1 MREKTHAD
9 FRMLREGIGLSQA
22 DVADA
27 LDVTQRS
34 VQRWE
39 KPGEYG
45 APDFAWAWL
54 YEMQDLFASMV
65 EAGTASL
72 DGAPDGAALQ
82 VAYYRSQ
89 REHDEHGRDDGYYGM
104 VNAATRE
111 VVRIARDRGI
121 EVTAM
126 FPEEATGALESAQR
140 ETRR

>member
-9 FRMLREGIGLSQA
+9 FRMLREAMGLSCA

-27 LDVTQRS
+27 LGITQRS

-54 YEMQDLFASMV
+54 YEMQNRFDAMV
-65 EAGTASL
+65 DAGIAAL
-72 DGAPDGAALQ
+72 DGTPSGAILQ
-82 VAYYRSQ
+82 VAYYRTQ
-89 REHDEHGRDDGYYGM
+89 HEYDEHGRDEGYYGM

-111 VVRIARDRGI
+111 VVIEAQARGMQ
-121 EVTAM
+121 VTAM
-126 FPEEATGALESAQR
+126 FPEEAAGALQEAR
-140 ETRR
+140 ERTR

>member
-54 YEMQDLFASMV
+54 YEMRDLFASMV
-65 EAGTASL
+65 EAGAASL
-72 DGAPDGAALQ
+72 DGAPDGATLQ

-89 REHDEHGRDDGYYGM
+89 REYDEHGRDQGYYGM

-111 VVRIARDRGI
+111 VVIEAQARGMQ
-121 EVTAM
+121 VTAM
-126 FPEEATGALESAQR
+126 FPEEAAGTLEVAQL
-140 ETRR
+140 ETRG

>member
-1 MREKTHAD
+1 MSEKTHAD
-9 FRMLREGIGLSQA
+9 FRMLREEMGLTCA

-27 LDVTQRS
+27 LSITQRS

-65 EAGTASL
+65 EAGTAAMN
-72 DGAPDGAALQ
+72 GAPEGAALQ
-82 VAYYRSQ
+82 VAYYRTQ
-89 REHDEHGRDDGYYGM
+89 REYDEHGRDAGYYGM

-111 VVRIARDRGI
+111 VAKKARKRGLQ
-121 EVTAM
+121 VTAT
-126 FPEEATGALESAQR
+126 FPDEKSVAVAAAKHM
-140 ETRR
+140 TRS